1 MYCHAEQGTHRSISP
16 TKPQITKP
24 TVIQSEEQRS
34 EVSHEQ
40 NLNHEIICHAER
52 SEASQQ

>member
-1 MYCHAEQGTHRSISP
+1 MQN
-16 TKPQITKP
+16 
-24 TVIQSEEQRS
+24 EEQRS